1 MVTTEKLF
9 IIRYLEAK
17 KNKKR
22 KGKKEE
28 NIDFPGREE
37 IKFGDVVQAPPKLVV
52 PKVAK
57 YILYD
62 TVQIKVLQ
70 LIINFPCFVK
80 ALKNVQDASKE
91 RVRVKA
97 IEAYR
102 QRKGWNARPGI
113 QLPPPVTSTAL

>member
-1 MVTTEKLF
+1 MIQYRL
-9 IIRYLEAK
+9 
-17 KNKKR
+17 
-22 KGKKEE
+22 
-28 NIDFPGREE
+28 
-37 IKFGDVVQAPPKLVV
+37 KFFS
-52 PKVAK
+52 
-57 YILYD
+57 
-62 TVQIKVLQ
+62 

>member
-1 MVTTEKLF
+1 MVTTDKLF

-17 KNKKR
+17 KNKKK

-70 LIINFPCFVK
+70 FNYKLPLFCEGIEECTRCF
-80 ALKNVQDASKE
+80 
-91 RVRVKA
+91 
-97 IEAYR
+97 
-102 QRKGWNARPGI
+102 
-113 QLPPPVTSTAL
+113 